1 MAVRR
6 LRSGRR
12 VLGGLHVRKEE
23 AIADRLMA
31 ITDYLQ
37 ALADE
42 GKIDE
47 RDAKVLIERSEDC
60 LKMIGWTK

>member
-1 MAVRR
+1 
-6 LRSGRR
+6 
-12 VLGGLHVRKEE
+12 VRKED

-42 GKIDE
+42 GRIDE
-47 RDAKVLIERSEDC
+47 RDAKVLIRRSEDC
-60 LKMIGWTK
+60 LRMMEWMESKKRK

>member
-1 MAVRR
+1 
-6 LRSGRR
+6 
-12 VLGGLHVRKEE
+12 VRKEE

-37 ALADE
+37 ALVDE

-47 RDAKVLIERSEDC
+47 RDAEVLIEHSEDC
-60 LKMIGWTK
+60 LKAMGWDSP

>member
-1 MAVRR
+1 
-6 LRSGRR
+6 
-12 VLGGLHVRKEE
+12 VRKED

-42 GKIDE
+42 EKIGE
-47 RDAKVLIERSEDC
+47 RDAEVLIERSEDC
-60 LKMIGWTK
+60 LRMMGWTE

>member
-1 MAVRR
+1 M
-6 LRSGRR
+6 
-12 VLGGLHVRKEE
+12 RKED

-47 RDAKVLIERSEDC
+47 RDAEVLIRRSEDC
-60 LKMIGWTK
+60 LEIMGMDEVKRV